1 MVYDFVGYIPLDRF
15 HNLLTNKIKIN
26 VVKQVLNMNSA
37 AKELIED
44 ESIRNSEIA
53 FPDLTKYN
61 NLETYIYLGEEG
73 DSLYNSLWKE
83 AMSY

>member
-1 MVYDFVGYIPLDRF
+1 MKFIDFMCRADIALMNFEYITYSTP
-15 HNLLTNKIKIN
+15 NE
-26 VVKQVLNMNSA
+26 A
-37 AKELIED
+37 AKELIAD

-53 FPDLTKYN
+53 FPDLTQYN